1 MIGLE
6 SLRLL
11 LTAAF
16 GGASAFHLVRCLRPG
31 GGHPHRGGGHR
42 LSEALHLLMGLSMV
56 VMIWPWGHVVP
67 APVWVAVF
75 TLSTGWFAA
84 GALRSAGRRLVL
96 GFFATTMGAMVWMGA
111 TMPAQ
116 ASPHHHSGPGEM
128 AGMPGMGLGAA
139 GHSLTYTAGIS
150 AALGGYLI
158 LASIWWVLRG
168 LRISGLAGAD
178 NPPRPLSWTSLCHG
192 LMSAGM
198 GLALLAMA

>member
-1 MIGLE
+1 MIGLV

-16 GGASAFHLVRCLRPG
+16 GGASAFHLVRCLRPAA
-31 GGHPHRGGGHR
+31 GHR
-42 LSEALHLLMGLSMV
+42 HAAGEHRFSEALHLLMGVSMV
-56 VMIWPWGHVVP
+56 VMIWPWGSVIP
-67 APVWVAVF
+67 APAWVAVF

-116 ASPHHHSGPGEM
+116 ASSHDHAGMSGM
-128 AGMPGMGLGAA
+128 AGMSMGGA
-139 GHSLTYTAGIS
+139 GSMSFTAWVS
-150 AALGGYLI
+150 AILGGYLV
-158 LASIWWVLRG
+158 LAAIGWVLRG
-168 LRISGLAGAD
+168 LRISGLAGAGAE
-178 NPPRPLSWTSLCHG
+178 PRPLSWSALCHG

>member
-16 GGASAFHLVRCLRPG
+16 GGASAFHLLRCLRPNAA
-31 GGHPHRGGGHR
+31 HPHPAAEHR
-42 LSEALHLLMGLSMV
+42 FSEVLHLLMGVAMV
-56 VMIWPWGHVVP
+56 VMIWPWGRVVP

-84 GALRSAGRRLVL
+84 RALLSTGRRLVL

-111 TMPAQ
+111 TIPAE
-116 ASPHHHSGPGEM
+116 ASAHGHAGSG
-128 AGMPGMGLGAA
+128 GMPGMPTGSLPYAA
-139 GHSLTYTAGIS
+139 WIS
-150 AALGGYLI
+150 AVLGGYLV
-158 LASIWWVLRG
+158 LAAIWWVLRG
-168 LRISGLAGAD
+168 LRIGGLASAEVE
-178 NPPRPLSWTSLCHG
+178 PRPLSWSALCHG

-198 GLALLAMA
+198 GLALLTMA